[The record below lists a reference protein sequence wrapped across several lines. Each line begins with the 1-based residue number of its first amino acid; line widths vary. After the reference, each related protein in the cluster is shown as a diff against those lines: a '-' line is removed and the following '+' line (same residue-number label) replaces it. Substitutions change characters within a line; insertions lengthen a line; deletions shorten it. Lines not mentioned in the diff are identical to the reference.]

1 MINSRQYKLNHK
13 LLLRIVEL
21 TILTLIISLT
31 IRPLLFDIHHY
42 FIWVS
47 GFDLIIVSSLYFIIR
62 TQKLAKWE
70 ISIALVT
77 AIFLLLPILAISGG
91 VNSQIAYFLPLIPIM
106 SALLGGRI
114 ESLLI
119 GFLLVIIVLTFT
131 YYSEHVID
139 LSDGIYTYE
148 KSHSRGFWLVITII
162 FSMFFGRFFSQKHTE
177 LTDQLKDENLHD
189 HLTGLLNRRGLELH
203 FGKALESVSETSPL
217 TLMLID
223 VDYFKQI
230 NDEHGH
236 DVGDACLVEVAS
248 TLKESLRES
257 DIIARFGGEE
267 FIIVLP
273 NTPKIEA
280 TVIAENI
287 RQTISEGVYSSL
299 KLPLTITLGLTET
312 SQENDLILKVIKRAD
327 KALYRGKDKGRNRLE
342 WSK

>member
-1 MINSRQYKLNHK
+1 MINSRQHKLNHK

-21 TILTLIISLT
+21 TISTLIISLT

-42 FIWVS
+42 FLWVS
-47 GFDLIIVSSLYFIIR
+47 GFDLIIVSSLYLIIR
-62 TQKLAKWE
+62 TQKFAKWE
-70 ISIALVT
+70 ITIALVT
-77 AIFLLLPILAISGG
+77 AIFLLLPILALSGG
-91 VNSQIAYFLPLIPIM
+91 VNSQIAYFLPLMPVM
-106 SALLGGRI
+106 SALLGGRL
-114 ESLLI
+114 ESLVI

-131 YYSEHVID
+131 YYSEHIID
-139 LSDGIYTYE
+139 LSDEIYTHE
-148 KSHSRGFWLVITII
+148 KSYSRGFWLIITVI

-203 FGKALESVSETSPL
+203 FDKALESVSETSPL

-223 VDYFKQI
+223 VDYFKKI

-248 TLKESLRES
+248 TLKESLRKN

-267 FIIVLP
+267 FIIALP
-273 NTPKIEA
+273 NTFKIEA

-312 SQENDLILKVIKRAD
+312 TQENDLILKVIKRAD